1 MRTSIL
7 ALLLALFAIMAFAAP
22 IYAEDDDEDDD
33 EDDENEE
40 EENEASSESESGSE
54 EKSTPGFE
62 FLFAA
67 AGVLAAARLIR
78 SRIH

>member
-1 MRTSIL
+1 MKKSIL
-7 ALLLALFAIMAFAAP
+7 ALLLALFAIMALAAP
-22 IYAEDDDEDDD
+22 IYAEDDDDD
-33 EDDENEE
+33 EEDE

-54 EKSTPGFE
+54 ESTPGFE

-67 AGVLAAARLIR
+67 AGALAGARLIR